1 MIEYGKNH
9 IPKEIYPHSGL
20 HISLLADGKYHILK
34 EIYPHSGLHISLL
47 ADGNI
52 HNIKLIYRY
61 ISNNDHPVKTL
72 LSFCGVYHGNI
83 PDIKG
88 NPPYNI

>member
-1 MIEYGKNH
+1 MIGY
-9 IPKEIYPHSGL
+9 
-20 HISLLADGKYHILK
+20 GKYHILE
-34 EIYPHSGLHISLL
+34 EIYTPHIGLHIGLL

-61 ISNNDHPVKTL
+61 ISNNDDPVKTL
-72 LSFCGVYHGNI
+72 LAFLGVYRGDS

-88 NPPYNI
+88 NPPYNF

>member
-1 MIEYGKNH
+1 MIEYGKYH
-9 IPKEIYPHSGL
+9 GILEGIYPHISL
-20 HISLLADGKYHILK
+20 HIG
-34 EIYPHSGLHISLL
+34 LL

-61 ISNNDHPVKTL
+61 ISNYDDPVKTL
-72 LSFCGVYHGNI
+72 LTLRGVYHANS

-88 NPPYNI
+88 NPQYNF